1 MADATT
7 FNVADGLEVERK
19 LLTTWVNTGTTA
31 AKVWECVGVGVED
44 SSIEMNVDKSKLTD
58 ILGVTRTKINKMERV
73 QSFDPMTVRG
83 GSDLQVKLHNQIRY
97 DRLAEM
103 SAYEVMIVTGYVGAA
118 VMESNDPTTKSEPL
132 LNNVSQS
139 AVSKNP
145 FIPSPIAVPNAS
157 KSKFSI
163 SPCANS
169 INVFNPSAKVSP
181 TKFQSVSLIEPFK
194 NVEIDFPSL

>member
-19 LLTTWVNTGTTA
+19 LLTTWVNTGTSA

-83 GSDLQVKLHNQIRY
+83 GSDLQVKLHNQIRN

-118 VMESNDPTTKSEPL
+118 ATFEAELYSGCTISVTSL
-132 LNNVSQS
+132 GGS
-139 AVSKNP
+139 AYVDM
-145 FIPSPIAVPNAS
+145 PI
-157 KSKFSI
+157 
-163 SPCANS
+163 
-169 INVFNPSAKVSP
+169 
-181 TKFQSVSLIEPFK
+181 
-194 NVEIDFPSL
+194 EIDFGGTKLLGTSSAYLPTSTPVWTAAA